1 MSTTLNNQALVSYY
15 YNGEQSGGS
24 AASNMIS
31 TTLLDQYGI
40 SAVKTALT
48 PSFRPGQRVAY
59 VISVVNNGQGPLYN
73 VTVADNLGGAGALV
87 YLNNSMR
94 VYLDG
99 ALTSITPIV
108 SGNSLITTMSGPLE
122 SGQTLLLVYVAMV
135 SSTLESTV
143 NSITNAAAVSANS
156 GCVSGTLITAAPSPA
171 ATIVAE
177 SYAQLSVYK
186 QADRSTV
193 SVGGAL
199 TYTFTLTNTGNE
211 AATGVVMT
219 DALPASFVPN
229 LVQLTVNGATTTFS
243 EGQYSTDPSTHV
255 LTLPTSSGP
264 SISVPAATENGPG
277 TATITVTGTI
287 TG

>member
-24 AASNMIS
+24 ATSNMIS
-31 TTLLDQYGI
+31 TTLLDQYSI
-40 SAVKTALT
+40 SAVKNALT

-73 VTVADNLGGAGALV
+73 VTIADNLGGAGALI
-87 YLNNSMR
+87 YLNNSMK

-99 ALTSITPIV
+99 TQLSISPVV

-122 SGQTLLLVYVAMV
+122 SGQTLLLVYVATV
-135 SSTLESTV
+135 SSTLDSTV
-143 NSITNAAAVSANS
+143 TSITNAAAVSANS
-156 GCVSGTLITAAPSPA
+156 GSVSGTVITAAPSPA
-171 ATIVAE
+171 ATIRAE
-177 SYAQLSVYK
+177 SYAQLSIYK
-186 QADRSTV
+186 QADRATV

-219 DALPASFVPN
+219 DALPASFVPT
-229 LVQLTVNGATTTFS
+229 LVQLTVNGATTTYA
-243 EGQYSTDPSTHV
+243 EGQYTTDPTTHV
-255 LTLPTSSGP
+255 LTLPASCGP
-264 SISVPAATENGPG
+264 SISVPAATEEGPG
-277 TATITVTGTI
+277 MATITVTGTI

>member
-1 MSTTLNNQALVSYY
+1 
-15 YNGEQSGGS
+15 
-24 AASNMIS
+24 
-31 TTLLDQYGI
+31 
-40 SAVKTALT
+40 
-48 PSFRPGQRVAY
+48 
-59 VISVVNNGQGPLYN
+59 
-73 VTVADNLGGAGALV
+73 
-87 YLNNSMR
+87 MR

-219 DALPASFVPN
+219 DALPG
-229 LVQLTVNGATTTFS
+229 QLCPQPRTADRQRCHHHFLGRAVLHRPLHARPHPAHQQRALHLGAR
-243 EGQYSTDPSTHV
+243 
-255 LTLPTSSGP
+255 
-264 SISVPAATENGPG
+264 ATENGPG